1 MKSYKKIVGPHVVP
15 KWNPDIGWGS
25 LTWFCSIRVSGLAVM
40 GVWKCVSGAIYESPG
55 KGGGVC
61 WRSFSMSSLFLQQCT
76 PWPFAVYTVQSSCCT
91 PWPFAVYTVQSS
103 CCTPW
108 PFNIKQSNE
117 LLSITLEPLEIE
129 CWKFEHTCAGSCRVG
144 KWPWHDQSWKN
155 WRSRVEKFWKKRK
168 NDVRFYKF
176 IFGKKRLFQAQ
187 NLC

>member
-1 MKSYKKIVGPHVVP
+1 MRSSKKIFGPHVVP

-55 KGGGVC
+55 KGGGGVC

-155 WRSRVEKFWKKRK
+155 WRSRVEKF
-168 NDVRFYKF
+168 
-176 IFGKKRLFQAQ
+176 
-187 NLC
+187 